1 MQNTC
6 EGSKHFDFWAGRAKY
21 LSWFLW
27 GRGESMIVAER
38 LSHLQYRLT
47 CMSQPPFGLPCSNSP
62 KPPSTPIWWGISF
75 TLSVDHTTK
84 YSHDF
89 FAFSSWSF
97 KWGGACPSALRGI
110 QSLHPSGLQEQWN
123 TSDCLKLHCDKFI
136 KRCCKGE
143 LLCDDKTFPSYLML
157 RLLNWERT
165 YSTLHLLALERV
177 LSEES
182 FPEFRGPFS
191 GDAHVYW

>member
-21 LSWFLW
+21 LSWLLW

-38 LSHLQYRLT
+38 LSHLQYRFT
-47 CMSQPPFGLPCSNSP
+47 CTSQPPFGLPCSNSP
-62 KPPSTPIWWGISF
+62 KPPTTPIWWGISF
-75 TLSVDHTTK
+75 TLSVDRTAK
-84 YSHDF
+84 YSHDI
-89 FAFSSWSF
+89 FAFSSWHF
-97 KWGGACPSALRGI
+97 KWWGACPSALRGI

-136 KRCCKGE
+136 KRHCKGE
-143 LLCDDKTFPSYLML
+143 LLCDDKTFSLYLML
-157 RLLNWERT
+157 RLLNWART

-177 LSEES
+177 KWGELLRVQWI
-182 FPEFRGPFS
+182 F
-191 GDAHVYW
+191 

>member
-6 EGSKHFDFWAGRAKY
+6 EGSKHFVFWAGRAKY

-47 CMSQPPFGLPCSNSP
+47 CTSQPPFGLLCSNFP
-62 KPPSTPIWWGISF
+62 KPPTTPIWWGISF

-89 FAFSSWSF
+89 FAFSSWHF
-97 KWGGACPSALRGI
+97 KWWGACPSALRGI

-123 TSDCLKLHCDKFI
+123 TSGCLKLHCDKFI

-143 LLCDDKTFPSYLML
+143 LLCDDKIFSLYLML
-157 RLLNWERT
+157 RLLNWART

-177 LSEES
+177 KWGELLRVQRT
-182 FPEFRGPFS
+182 F
-191 GDAHVYW
+191 